1 MTGPQ
6 VKYTYTEWLKIPPL
20 LAVEMYGDL
29 MFTGPCDL
37 TVRALAKS
45 MDCPI
50 YYYLY
55 NYKGELQP

>member
-1 MTGPQ
+1 MA
-6 VKYTYTEWLKIPPL
+6 KISASA
-20 LAVEMYGDL
+20 AVEMYGDL

-37 TVRALAKS
+37 TVRALAKT

-55 NYKGELQP
+55 NHKGE